1 MRKSAIGVKKLIF
14 NSLWLT
20 ICTVNYHQE
29 RGGTGV
35 FRLYHFLY
43 FEIRQFLDNGNTTH
57 PRILEKLVTKKI
69 GFQPLKKRLEPL
81 KWRRGKELN
90 PPETD
95 CLSTVLKST
104 DELFFSGS
112 NVLYHNELKC
122 TYRLSFFIFR
132 D

>member
-1 MRKSAIGVKKLIF
+1 MRKSAIAVKKLIF

-20 ICTVNYHQE
+20 ICTINHHEE
-29 RGGTGV
+29 RAGIGV

-43 FEIRQFLDNGNTTH
+43 FEIRQFLDNGNTTY
-57 PRILEKLVTKKI
+57 PRILEKLAIKKN

-90 PPETD
+90 PPETKS
-95 CLSTVLKST
+95 LSTVLKSKE
-104 DELFFSGS
+104 ELFFSGS
-112 NVLYHNELKC
+112 NALYHNELKC